1 MNFIDKDG
9 STKVYIP
16 VHPWLDM
23 SSLDVTESKIG
34 HPSGRVAFGRSLED
48 RNHNAT

>member
-1 MNFIDKDG
+1 MNFIDKDE

-23 SSLDVTESKIG
+23 SSLDLTESEIG
-34 HPSGRVAFGRSLED
+34 HPSGRVAFGRSFED
-48 RNHNAT
+48 